1 MRTLIILMLGLACSA
16 CLFFSPHVFAAASV
30 GVPDTG
36 AIQEIE
42 NLFRDAAS
50 QWPPI
55 ILKYTAWLFWTL
67 VTLSWTWTFSMM
79 AFKGTN
85 ITEIIA
91 ELVRRTIMVGFF
103 FWLLQNAPYLGEKIV
118 ASFSFIGN
126 QLVGQPISANDIF
139 DIGLSLALSILEGIS
154 FWKGPGNLGYVLVA
168 LGIVIILAL
177 IALQMLLIVVQYY
190 VFLNATVIMM
200 GFLGH
205 EWSRE
210 YAINYFRLLLA
221 LAVKFFVM
229 QVIVV
234 LTITLLD
241 GWIKASDLTWVQIV
255 VILPILIVIYGLV
268 KEIPA
273 MAASMVSGNDS
284 TGGSIAGA
292 IEAAAM
298 VGALAASGGGAAAA
312 MGQGAGGALGLAR
325 NAWKQAQSQLGGG
338 DEGAGGDEGSGTS
351 DGGGSGGGFDR
362 ATARLP
368 SDSAATAQSEGDGD
382 GDLSELPRSHT
393 QGAQSTSFDD
403 IEQQLGAALQDD
415 GGSNNPAD
423 SPVNSRGDNQSAN
436 GDTGSAPVNK
446 LKAGLGMAATVAA
459 THMKASVQHTA
470 SAAALTGKTAGL
482 AGKIAGKALL
492 GSGKQAFMKGLTKP
506 ITPRPQSFM
515 GRANQ
520 AVKAASKKP

>member
-1 MRTLIILMLGLACSA
+1 MRPIILLMLGLFCSA
-16 CLFFSPHVFAAASV
+16 CLFFSPHVLAAASV

-42 NLFRDAAS
+42 NLFRNAAS

-55 ILKYTAWLFWTL
+55 ILKYTSWLFWAL

-79 AFKGTN
+79 ALKGTN

-103 FWLLQNAPYLGEKIV
+103 FWLLQNAPHLGEKIV
-118 ASFSFIGN
+118 ASFSFIGD

-234 LTITLLD
+234 LTMTLLD
-241 GWIKASDLTWVQIV
+241 DWIKASDLTWVQIV

-273 MAASMVSGNDS
+273 MAASMVSGKDS
-284 TGGSIAGA
+284 TGGAVAGA

-298 VGALAASGGGAAAA
+298 VGALAASGGSTAAA
-312 MGQGAGGALGLAR
+312 MGQNAGGALGLAR
-325 NAWKQAQSQLGGG
+325 GAWQQAQNQLGGG
-338 DEGAGGDEGSGTS
+338 NESTGEGGDSSTRNESG
-351 DGGGSGGGFDR
+351 DGNSGFDP
-362 ATARLP
+362 ATSRLP
-368 SDSAATAQSEGDGD
+368 SDNTASTQGERDVDAG
-382 GDLSELPRSHT
+382 LSDLPRTHT
-393 QGAQSTSFDD
+393 QGASFDD
-403 IEQQLGAALQDD
+403 IERQLAAALQDD
-415 GGSNNPAD
+415 GENNTAD
-423 SPVNSRGDNQSAN
+423 SPVNSPADNQSAN
-436 GDTGSAPVNK
+436 GDAGKTPVNK
-446 LKAGLGMAATVAA
+446 VKAGLGMAATVAA
-459 THMKASVQHTA
+459 TNMKASLQHTA
-470 SAAALTGKTAGL
+470 SAASQTGKTAGL
-482 AGKIAGKALL
+482 AGKMAGKALL
-492 GSGKQAFMKGLTKP
+492 GSGKQAFMKGLTKT

-520 AVKAASKKP
+520 AVKAAAKK